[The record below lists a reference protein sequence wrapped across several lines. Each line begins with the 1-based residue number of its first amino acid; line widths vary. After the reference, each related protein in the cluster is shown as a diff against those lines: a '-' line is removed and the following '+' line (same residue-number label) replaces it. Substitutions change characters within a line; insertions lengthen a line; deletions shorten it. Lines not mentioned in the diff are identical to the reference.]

1 MTPIRIIGLTLYASF
16 SGLIIVGMIRFQS
29 FSLLV
34 YGVMLIY
41 FVANYRRLKGT
52 DERSVAFQ
60 DEVAERTKGMPF
72 GFPKKDYGKIEIMG
86 ICACLFLIAITVI
99 NFYRHAK

>member
-1 MTPIRIIGLTLYASF
+1 
-16 SGLIIVGMIRFQS
+16 MIRFQS